1 MNQAASRLSP
11 GTSNVR
17 IPRTDLSVFPLCL
30 GGNVFGWSADEEQ
43 SDQVLDEFFSLGGNF
58 IDTADMYSEWKEGNI
73 GGESERII
81 GNWMAKKK
89 NRNQVV
95 IATKVAKY
103 SQRLGLSAVNIRAAV
118 DDSLKRLQ
126 TEYIDIYY
134 AHEDDE
140 KIPLEE
146 TLGAFTEIVSSGK
159 VHYIAASNYSGA
171 RLQQAHEISQKNN
184 FAEYVA
190 VQNRYNLLDRK
201 DFESEVVSVLNELGI
216 SGIPFYGLARG
227 FLSGKY
233 QPGAVIESVRAG
245 GVKEYQND
253 HGWALLAR
261 VRELAEIH
269 KTSPSAIALAW
280 LRSQLSISVPI
291 ASARTVG
298 QLNEIMEIV
307 HLRDEE
313 ITSLSYMKQRPR

>member
-1 MNQAASRLSP
+1 MNQTASVSSH
-11 GTSNVR
+11 GTSNVL
-17 IPRTDLSVFPLCL
+17 IPKTDLSVFPLCL
-30 GGNVFGWSADEEQ
+30 GGNVFGWSADENQ
-43 SDQVLDEFFSLGGNF
+43 SHEVLNEFISLGGNF

-81 GNWMAKKK
+81 GNWLAKKK
-89 NRNQVV
+89 NRSQVV

-103 SQRLGLSAVNIRAAV
+103 SQRLGLSAENIKAAV
-118 DDSLKRLQ
+118 DDSLERLQ

-134 AHEDDE
+134 AHKDDE
-140 KIPLEE
+140 KTPLEE
-146 TLGAFTEIVSSGK
+146 TLGAFTEIIASGK
-159 VHYIAASNYSGA
+159 VRYIAASNYSGA
-171 RLQQAHEISQKNN
+171 RLQHAHEISQKNN
-184 FAEYVA
+184 LSEYVA

-201 DFESEVVSVLNELGI
+201 EYESGMAPLLNELGI

-253 HGWALLAR
+253 HGWAVLAQ

-280 LRSQLSISVPI
+280 LRSQPSISVPI

-298 QLNEIMEIV
+298 QLNEMMEIV
-307 HLRDEE
+307 HLTKEE
-313 ITSLSYMKQRPR
+313 IKSLSYTKQRQ